1 MLKNISEVEKIIRE
15 TLSEKRYKHSVNVK
29 NESIELAR
37 IYEEDENIAALV
49 GIAHDIAKEIPAD
62 EKIEYC
68 EKNNIEIDEIERKNP
83 ELLHAKIGKD
93 ISIKKLGFTED
104 MGKAIEYH
112 TTGKVGMNRLAKI
125 IYVADST
132 ADDRIWD
139 GVEYGKELAR
149 ENLDKAVLYFL
160 NRTIERM
167 IKMNKCIHIS
177 SIELRNNYL
186 NS

>member
-1 MLKNISEVEKIIRE
+1 
-15 TLSEKRYKHSVNVK
+15 
-29 NESIELAR
+29 
-37 IYEEDENIAALV
+37 
-49 GIAHDIAKEIPAD
+49 
-62 EKIEYC
+62 
-68 EKNNIEIDEIERKNP
+68 
-83 ELLHAKIGKD
+83 
-93 ISIKKLGFTED
+93 

>member
-1 MLKNISEVEKIIRE
+1 MKSLEEVEKLVKE
-15 TLSEKRYKHSVNVK
+15 TLSEKRYTHSVNVK

-37 IYEEDENIAALV
+37 IYGEDENIAALV
-49 GIAHDIAKEIPAD
+49 GITHDIAKEISPD

-93 ISIKKLGFTED
+93 VAIKNLGFTED

-112 TTGKVGMNRLAKI
+112 TTGKIGMNRLAKI
-125 IYVADST
+125 IFVADST
-132 ADDRIWD
+132 ADGRSWE
-139 GVEYGKELAR
+139 GVEYGRQLAR
-149 ENLDKAVLYFL
+149 EDLDKAVLYFL

-167 IKMNKCIHIS
+167 IKINKCIHID
-177 SIELRNNYL
+177 SIELRNEYL
-186 NS
+186 EN

>member
-29 NESIELAR
+29 NEIIELAR

-93 ISIKKLGFTED
+93 ISI
-104 MGKAIEYH
+104 
-112 TTGKVGMNRLAKI
+112 
-125 IYVADST
+125 
-132 ADDRIWD
+132 
-139 GVEYGKELAR
+139 
-149 ENLDKAVLYFL
+149 
-160 NRTIERM
+160 
-167 IKMNKCIHIS
+167 
-177 SIELRNNYL
+177 
-186 NS
+186 